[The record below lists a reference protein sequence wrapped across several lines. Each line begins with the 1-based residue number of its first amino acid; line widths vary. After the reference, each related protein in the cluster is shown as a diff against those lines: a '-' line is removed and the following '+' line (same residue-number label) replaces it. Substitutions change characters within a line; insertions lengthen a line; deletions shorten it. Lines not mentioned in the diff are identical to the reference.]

1 MALIKLLIFDD
12 DDEYTFNLCNFLT
25 HHYSET
31 LLVNYYNSSYKIEEW
46 IKKIEPDIILAC
58 EKYYSQIC
66 NQFKQNLIILNSGTK
81 SAYLVDVPTINKYQD
96 ANQIAGNIINFF
108 TKSSNLIIHKREKTA
123 KIVAVYSA
131 AGNTGK
137 TSLATGISTI
147 CSYSGLS
154 VFYLN
159 LEQFPSTG
167 VFLSDS
173 SEYSITDIIYYAK
186 EKDKNLITKVSTMSC
201 KDISS
206 NIHYFKEANN
216 SFEINEVLPQDI
228 ELILY
233 SMKSSGLYDLI
244 VIDMDSQLN
253 DNTISI
259 FNMADEILYIF
270 TNEEICLHK
279 TMLFIE
285 NMKILS
291 NRTIHSALFEHKI
304 QYVANKVSKQALQS
318 FNSLPDVNI
327 ISKIPLD
334 LSFNSVKTLFKLN
347 GGPEVIKSALKEVAR
362 RYLE

>member
-12 DDEYTFNLCNFLT
+12 DDEYSSNLCKFLT

-31 LLVNYYNSSYKIEEW
+31 LLVNYYNNSYKIEEW
-46 IKKIEPDIILAC
+46 IKKIDPDIILAS
-58 EKYYSQIC
+58 ENYYSQIC
-66 NQFKQNLIILNSGTK
+66 NQFKKNLIILTTGTN
-81 SAYLVDVPTINKYQD
+81 SAYLADVPSINKYQD
-96 ANQIAGNIINFF
+96 ANQIAGSVINFF
-108 TKSSNLIIHKREKTA
+108 TKSSNIIENKSDKSA

-137 TSLATGISTI
+137 TSLATGISAI

-186 EKDKNLITKVSTMSC
+186 EQDKNLISKITTMSC
-201 KDISS
+201 KDIAS
-206 NIHYFKEANN
+206 NVHYFKEANN
-216 SFEINEVLPQDI
+216 LFEINEILPQDI
-228 ELILY
+228 ELILNA
-233 SMKSSGLYDLI
+233 MKSSGQYDLI

-291 NRTIHSALFEHKI
+291 NRTFHSTLFAHKTH
-304 QYVANKVSKQALQS
+304 YVANKVSKQALQS

-334 LSFNSVKTLFKLN
+334 LSFNSAKNLFKIN
-347 GGPEVIKSALKEVAR
+347 GGPEIIKNSLKEIAR
-362 RYLE
+362 RYIK

>member
-1 MALIKLLIFDD
+1 MALIKLFIFDD
-12 DDEYTFNLCNFLT
+12 DDEYSFNLCNFLT

-31 LLVNYYNSSYKIEEW
+31 LLVNYYNNSYKIEEW
-46 IKKIEPDIILAC
+46 IKKIDPDIILVC

-66 NQFKQNLIILNSGTK
+66 NQFKENLIILTPGTN
-81 SAYLVDVPTINKYQD
+81 SAYLADVPAINKYQD
-96 ANQIAGNIINFF
+96 TNQIAGNIINFF
-108 TKSSNLIIHKREKTA
+108 TKSSNLIVHKGDKTA

-154 VFYLN
+154 VFHLN

-173 SEYSITDIIYYAK
+173 SEYSIADIIYYAK
-186 EKDKNLITKVSTMSC
+186 EQDKNLISKISTMSC
-201 KDISS
+201 KDIAS
-206 NIHYFKEANN
+206 NVHYFKEANN
-216 SFEINEVLPQDI
+216 SFEINEMLPQDI
-228 ELILY
+228 ESILY
-233 SMKSSGLYDLI
+233 TMKLSGLYDLI

-279 TMLFIE
+279 TKLFIE
-285 NMKILS
+285 NIKILS
-291 NRTIHSALFEHKI
+291 NRTIHSTFFAHKI

-318 FNSLPDVNI
+318 FNSLQDVNI

-334 LSFNSVKTLFKLN
+334 LSFNSVKTLFKSN
-347 GGPEVIKSALKEVAR
+347 GGPEMIKNALKEIAR
-362 RYLE
+362 RYIV